1 MLGPYTQTSYSLSSG
16 LHSASDNSEFVYLL
30 CMREV
35 PRYLQST
42 LCKSPGTVRN
52 TRFSGREEDEVV
64 RLPGVPQF
72 QFVQDNQ
79 VCYTLELS
87 SDLKMPDY
95 KMLVI

>member
-1 MLGPYTQTSYSLSSG
+1 
-16 LHSASDNSEFVYLL
+16 
-30 CMREV
+30 MREV
-35 PRYLQST
+35 PQYLQSH
-42 LCKSPGTVRN
+42 LCKSPTTAPTMSSHTNLNIKERIS
-52 TRFSGREEDEVV
+52 RFSDPHNGGVSV
-64 RLPGVPQF
+64 RLPPKPQF